1 MDVGSLKLMAD
12 EHASTESER
21 FELTDTE
28 WRARLSDAQYKVL
41 RKKATDVPFT
51 GEYTHPSHRGVFR
64 CAGCGAELFL
74 SDTQFDSGSG
84 WPSFTAPVSS
94 DAVETCAD
102 RSYGMVRTEIACSRC
117 GGHLGHVFSDGP
129 GPTGERYCINSSA
142 LALDPDDE
150 TTRKSE

>member
-1 MDVGSLKLMAD
+1 MS
-12 EHASTESER
+12 EEESTQSER
-21 FELTDTE
+21 LELSDDE

-41 RKKATDVPFT
+41 RQRATDVPFT
-51 GEYTHPSHRGVFR
+51 GEFTHPGHKGVFR

-84 WPSFTAPVSS
+84 WPSFTAPVSAA
-94 DAVETCAD
+94 AVEEISD
-102 RSYGMVRTEIACSRC
+102 RTYGMVRAEITCSRC

-142 LALDPDDE
+142 LALE
-150 TTRKSE
+150 AEQAAARKSE